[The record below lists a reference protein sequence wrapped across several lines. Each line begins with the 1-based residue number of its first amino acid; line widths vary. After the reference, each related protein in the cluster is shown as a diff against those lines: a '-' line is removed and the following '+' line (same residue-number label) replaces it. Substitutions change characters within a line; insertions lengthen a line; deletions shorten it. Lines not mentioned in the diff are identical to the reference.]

1 MPGKMARSDPRPPCG
16 LPEVLVAVRTSRLP
30 SRNAGKAPIF
40 TPVPGHP
47 ANPGQISPSAA
58 VRAARGGSSRPR
70 RHPSLPERGE
80 SAKIHIISG
89 VIWGIPD
96 YRRGRNWLMTI
107 RKEIRSR

>member
-47 ANPGQISPSAA
+47 ANPGSQVSGARVRYLFADGPGRTASESPSVDRRHALFPWD
-58 VRAARGGSSRPR
+58 RGRLGGS
-70 RHPSLPERGE
+70 L
-80 SAKIHIISG
+80 
-89 VIWGIPD
+89 
-96 YRRGRNWLMTI
+96 
-107 RKEIRSR
+107 